1 MQAPGSQIAAISESP
16 LFFTELLS
24 THSVGSM
31 REGDFPYAPTWENG
45 PVITSVTFVIFPKDP
60 SFALVPENAHLSS
73 RVAIRNPRSGFMR
86 PKGSAAKLEARR
98 RLAAS
103 LLAKGRGIREVAR
116 TIGAAPSSVKRWK
129 DALEQGGKNALKS
142 KPHTGRPSRLSPKQR
157 QHLLFM
163 LKRGPQAAKMRTD
176 RWTCRL
182 IGRMI
187 RQCFGVKYHPDH
199 VSRILRGLGWKNKM
213 KLIPVK
219 KKNRTTPPRFRR
231 INQSRRH
238 R

>member
-1 MQAPGSQIAAISESP
+1 
-16 LFFTELLS
+16 
-24 THSVGSM
+24 
-31 REGDFPYAPTWENG
+31 
-45 PVITSVTFVIFPKDP
+45 
-60 SFALVPENAHLSS
+60 
-73 RVAIRNPRSGFMR
+73 MR
-86 PKGSAAKLEARR
+86 PKGSAAKLESRR

-103 LLAKGRGIREVAR
+103 LLARGRGIREVAR

-157 QHLLFM
+157 QYLLLM
-163 LKRGPQAAKMRTD
+163 LKRGPQAAKMRSD
-176 RWTCRL
+176 HWTCRL

-199 VSRILRGLGWKNKM
+199 VSRILRGLGWKNNM
-213 KLIPVK
+213 KISPI
-219 KKNRTTPPRFRR
+219 KKNSRTTQPRLRR
-231 INQSRRH
+231 LGQSRHH

>member
-1 MQAPGSQIAAISESP
+1 MLRHVKITLSSHPRLSS
-16 LFFTELLS
+16 FFP
-24 THSVGSM
+24 
-31 REGDFPYAPTWENG
+31 RN
-45 PVITSVTFVIFPKDP
+45 P
-60 SFALVPENAHLSS
+60 SFNLLPENLHLSS
-73 RVAIRNPRSGFMR
+73 RVAWRTPRSGFMR

-103 LLAKGRGIREVAR
+103 LLARGRGIREVAR

-157 QHLLFM
+157 QHLLRM
-163 LKRGPQAAKMRTD
+163 LQRGPQAAKMRTD

-187 RQCFGVKYHPDH
+187 RKWFGVKYHPDH

-213 KLIPVK
+213 KGSPIR
-219 KKNRTTPPRFRR
+219 KNSRTTQPRPRR
-231 INQSRRH
+231 LGQTRRH